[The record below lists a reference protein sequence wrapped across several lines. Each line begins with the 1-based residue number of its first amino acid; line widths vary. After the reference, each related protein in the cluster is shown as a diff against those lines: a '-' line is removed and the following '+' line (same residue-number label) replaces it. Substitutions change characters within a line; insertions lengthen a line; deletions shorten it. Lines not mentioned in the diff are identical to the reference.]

1 MAKDPDTPPDI
12 SKEVSR
18 LQRELLSANR
28 RLKVREQQIRDLSLI
43 DALTGVANRRRLEE
57 AIEAGVSHAA
67 RHKRALSIVMAD
79 IDDFKTLNDDFG
91 HDTGDRALR
100 AFAELLKL
108 RSRKYD
114 LVARYG
120 AEEFIVLMP
129 ECDMSHAR
137 TTAERMRKE
146 VALLNIPPAD
156 RPMTASFGVSQWL
169 EADTAQSF
177 LARADAAMN
186 QAKAKGRNR
195 VETKKA

>member
-1 MAKDPDTPPDI
+1 
-12 SKEVSR
+12 
-18 LQRELLSANR
+18 
-28 RLKVREQQIRDLSLI
+28 
-43 DALTGVANRRRLEE
+43 
-57 AIEAGVSHAA
+57 
-67 RHKRALSIVMAD
+67 MAD
-79 IDDFKTLNDDFG
+79 IDHFKTLNDDFG

-120 AEEFIVLMP
+120 GEEFIVLMP

-137 TTAERMRKE
+137 TTAERMRKD

-169 EADTAQSF
+169 EPDTAQTF
-177 LARADAAMN
+177 LARADAAMH